1 MARKVTL
8 YIEDAEI
15 KLVVSDGKKVIK
27 WASLVL
33 EQKLV
38 SDGVILDEKQIA
50 QEIKNIMEATDVST
64 KNVTIG
70 LSGLNSVFRFISF
83 PAGMPASMLDE
94 AIINEARRVLPISV
108 EQVYLSYKRIAGG
121 NKEEAQYFLAAQPRN
136 ATDTLIN
143 AIKAAGLKPQSL
155 DLAPLALARCVNEQT
170 AVIVNS
176 WLTYLDI
183 IILSDN
189 LPRVIRSLSLPIDT
203 EEINQKMPIIG
214 EEINRTISY
223 YKTSYPDKTLDDS
236 TPIMV
241 CGDLANKEDE
251 LKENLGELKNG
262 VFTLTAPF
270 AMDAEFPVSQYMVNV
285 GMFLKG
291 QLPKDKDSHYSIIDM
306 EALPKTQLPPAP
318 KLVNILV
325 PVLIVIALAG
335 IYYGWLLLQNT
346 IDETKNMRAE
356 LSQLQLQIVN
366 LNANITSLNSDA
378 DNLETDLGLIDD
390 MNNQKQND
398 ILLVQDSVD
407 EQTETNLLPIA
418 QHEQALVM
426 QELLDNINNALE
438 KTNADLSV
446 ITTLSAGKVDILNVD
461 YIVYSAVI
469 NGSGISEDNIYDYAR
484 ALRNSGQFKSV
495 TVTTVYEK
503 DEASLAFVINITW

>member
-1 MARKVTL
+1 
-8 YIEDAEI
+8 
-15 KLVVSDGKKVIK
+15 
-27 WASLVL
+27 
-33 EQKLV
+33 
-38 SDGVILDEKQIA
+38 
-50 QEIKNIMEATDVST
+50 
-64 KNVTIG
+64 
-70 LSGLNSVFRFISF
+70 
-83 PAGMPASMLDE
+83 
-94 AIINEARRVLPISV
+94 
-108 EQVYLSYKRIAGG
+108 
-121 NKEEAQYFLAAQPRN
+121 
-136 ATDTLIN
+136 
-143 AIKAAGLKPQSL
+143 
-155 DLAPLALARCVNEQT
+155 
-170 AVIVNS
+170 
-176 WLTYLDI
+176 
-183 IILSDN
+183 
-189 LPRVIRSLSLPIDT
+189 
-203 EEINQKMPIIG
+203 MPIIG

>member
-1 MARKVTL
+1 
-8 YIEDAEI
+8 
-15 KLVVSDGKKVIK
+15 
-27 WASLVL
+27 
-33 EQKLV
+33 
-38 SDGVILDEKQIA
+38 
-50 QEIKNIMEATDVST
+50 
-64 KNVTIG
+64 
-70 LSGLNSVFRFISF
+70 
-83 PAGMPASMLDE
+83 
-94 AIINEARRVLPISV
+94 
-108 EQVYLSYKRIAGG
+108 
-121 NKEEAQYFLAAQPRN
+121 
-136 ATDTLIN
+136 
-143 AIKAAGLKPQSL
+143 
-155 DLAPLALARCVNEQT
+155 
-170 AVIVNS
+170 
-176 WLTYLDI
+176 
-183 IILSDN
+183 
-189 LPRVIRSLSLPIDT
+189 
-203 EEINQKMPIIG
+203 
-214 EEINRTISY
+214 
-223 YKTSYPDKTLDDS
+223 
-236 TPIMV
+236 
-241 CGDLANKEDE
+241 
-251 LKENLGELKNG
+251 
-262 VFTLTAPF
+262 
-270 AMDAEFPVSQYMVNV
+270 
-285 GMFLKG
+285 
-291 QLPKDKDSHYSIIDM
+291 M